1 MSITITP
8 SGGKVNP
15 EGAQLKIEF
24 KIVEQMGP
32 YPVPRLIEAHGR
44 EILVV
49 TVELEPPG
57 APLFRPRAGRVQE
70 PAPDA
75 APPELRVQHQVL
87 DLGGI
92 ASHRSRNL
100 ELHAAETGDPSA
112 AFRDEITAIR

>member
-1 MSITITP
+1 MDKSQHGRP
-8 SGGKVNP
+8 
-15 EGAQLKIEF
+15 AQLKIEF

-75 APPELRVQHQVL
+75 APQEH
-87 DLGGI
+87 I
-92 ASHRSRNL
+92 KSEAKRS
-100 ELHAAETGDPSA
+100 
-112 AFRDEITAIR
+112 